1 MRVHLLGGK
10 LSLSLLL
17 LLEPGQPFMSLEK
30 MQMEPD
36 PLLGVLE
43 WELALVLPSFLVRWF
58 IRRFL
63 VLPWC

>member
-17 LLEPGQPFMSLEK
+17 LLEPGQPFMSLDQ

-43 WELALVLPSFLVRWF
+43 WELALVHLYH
-58 IRRFL
+58 I
-63 VLPWC
+63 